1 MDKIIKEQI
10 RQQLK
15 KQLQDLTE
23 EIKDMEERSQTV
35 NLDEPI
41 GRLSRM
47 DSLTNQGIALSSL
60 NKARG
65 RLTRLEMA
73 LKRIKEDDEFGYC
86 ENCGED
92 IAIKRLMALPEST
105 LCIHC
110 AQ

>member
-1 MDKIIKEQI
+1 MDKKIKEQI
-10 RQQLK
+10 RHQIK
-15 KQLQDLTE
+15 KQLQDLSE
-23 EIKDMEERSQTV
+23 EIKNMEERSQTV

-47 DSLTNQGIALSSL
+47 DSITNQGIALSSL
-60 NKARG
+60 NNARI

-73 LKRIKEDDEFGYC
+73 LKKIDEDDEFGYC
-86 ENCGED
+86 DSCGED
-92 IAIKRLMALPEST
+92 IALKRLMALPEST

>member
-1 MDKIIKEQI
+1 MDKKIKEQI
-10 RQQLK
+10 KEQIS

-47 DSLTNQGIALSSL
+47 DSITNQGIALSSL
-60 NKARG
+60 NKAKI

-73 LKRIKEDDEFGYC
+73 LKRIDEDDEFGYC

-110 AQ
+110 AK